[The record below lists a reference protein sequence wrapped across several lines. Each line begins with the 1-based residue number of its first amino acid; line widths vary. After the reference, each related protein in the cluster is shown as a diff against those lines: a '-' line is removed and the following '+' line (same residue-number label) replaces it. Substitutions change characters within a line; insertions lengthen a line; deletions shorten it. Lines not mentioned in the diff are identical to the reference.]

1 VLLGFT
7 ASRKD
12 LRAFKQQF
20 VRSNTR
26 SVYKADDDDVWVA
39 QLPQVQEL
47 AQAIEQRRLEL
58 GKTSGFEKLYS
69 RVVLLYFG
77 GMAKHLESL
86 KPFLKPGAQLAYVVG
101 DQASYFRILIKTG
114 EILAEIAANLGYS
127 VSGIDLFRT
136 RFSTAT
142 KDSLREEVVL
152 LEWPGR

>member
-1 VLLGFT
+1 M
-7 ASRKD
+7 
-12 LRAFKQQF
+12 
-20 VRSNTR
+20 
-26 SVYKADDDDVWVA
+26 
-39 QLPQVQEL
+39 
-47 AQAIEQRRLEL
+47 
-58 GKTSGFEKLYS
+58 
-69 RVVLLYFG
+69 LLYFG

-114 EILAEIAANLGYS
+114 EILAEIAANLGYR

-142 KDSLREEVVL
+142 KDYLREEVLL